1 MAHGSYFIILRYN
14 NSINKDLAQKVI
26 DDNKILKD
34 EWNDKT
40 IDINDVYDYFPVNI
54 KTHEY
59 INIKN
64 GKTYSELLNV
74 HFNSVFKSLI
84 EEFNMNPYNKTS
96 QIILNYNIT
105 SKMIQAINYILS
117 NNYNKDF
124 EKILDNYYLKVFED
138 LYPDFYNR
146 FNNNFEEYY
155 ELKNEND
162 EAISILNR
170 VLHTLNTYKLMQD
183 ENDINKDEILLV
195 YNNY

>member
-1 MAHGSYFIILRYN
+1 MAHGSFFIILRYN

-26 DDNKILKD
+26 DDNEILKD
-34 EWNDKT
+34 EWNGKT

-74 HFNSVFKSLI
+74 HFNSVFRSLI

-183 ENDINKDEILLV
+183 ENDINKDEILLI